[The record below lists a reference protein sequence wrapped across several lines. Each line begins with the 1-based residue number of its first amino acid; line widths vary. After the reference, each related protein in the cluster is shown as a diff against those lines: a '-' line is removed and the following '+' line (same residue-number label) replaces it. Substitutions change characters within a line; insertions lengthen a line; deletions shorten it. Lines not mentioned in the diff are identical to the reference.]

1 MTGKKILI
9 TGSAGFFGRYM
20 AEYLN
25 RLGAGHKIFGIDN
38 REDKFCEKFFNV
50 DISEGNA
57 VSGVI
62 AEVMPDVVIHLAG
75 TFGMDDNQQIYK
87 TNVLSIV
94 VLLEAV
100 RKFDTKCAVVA
111 AGSAA
116 EYGRIDA
123 ERMPADESV
132 PCMPVMPYGLSK
144 WLATQTAL
152 YYHRVHNLNVSIV
165 RPFQLIGRGVTN
177 KLAPGAFFEQI
188 VNARQSGN
196 KIIKVGN
203 LKSSRD
209 FLDVRDAARAVWM
222 LCEKPAAGEIFNL
235 CSGTPTVTGDLLKL
249 MIDTSGIEVKIEVDP
264 NRLKGSADVSEVY
277 GSYSKIIKH
286 CGWAPEIGI
295 EKTIRDMFNG

>member
-1 MTGKKILI
+1 M
-9 TGSAGFFGRYM
+9 
-20 AEYLN
+20 
-25 RLGAGHKIFGIDN
+25 
-38 REDKFCEKFFNV
+38 
-50 DISEGNA
+50 SE
-57 VSGVI
+57 VI
-62 AEVMPDVVIHLAG
+62 AEVLPDVMIHLAG
-75 TFGMDDNQQIYK
+75 TFGTDDNQQIYK

-94 VLLEAV
+94 ALLEAV
-100 RKFDTKCAVVA
+100 RKFIPQCVVVV

-144 WLATQTAL
+144 WLATQAAL

-188 VNARQSGN
+188 VNARESGN

-209 FLDVRDAARAVWM
+209 FLDVRDATRAVWM

-235 CSGTPTVTGDLLKL
+235 CSGTPTDIGNLLKL
-249 MIDTSGIEVKIEVDP
+249 MIDAIGIEVKIEVDP

-277 GSYSKIIKH
+277 GSYSKIRKH

-295 EKTIRDMFNG
+295 ERAIRGYV